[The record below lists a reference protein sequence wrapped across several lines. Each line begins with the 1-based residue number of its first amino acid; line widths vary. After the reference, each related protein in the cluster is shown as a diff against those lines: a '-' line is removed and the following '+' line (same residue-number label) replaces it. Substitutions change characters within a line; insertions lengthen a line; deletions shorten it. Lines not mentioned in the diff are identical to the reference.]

1 MADTACMLCKRKL
14 TFLGLRKHF
23 FSTSHKQDIINAVHT
38 KRKRHEAWLQSYE
51 TSRAYPKLYVSEKET
66 DACYFCPECK
76 FVRGV
81 KNARIPTCGHFKEM
95 ADFIKECLASKP
107 SITIVE
113 EVEKPKASLDDMEA
127 LKKQNTRLQT
137 QLTKSRESESDM
149 LDEVDG
155 YFSLLEH
162 LHSHD
167 TVAFD
172 TSLAF
177 LKTSNQ
183 KLYDKVIRDLDIEV

>member
-1 MADTACMLCKRKL
+1 MSDTACMLCKRKV

-23 FSTSHKQDIINAVHT
+23 FSTFHKQDIINAVHM
-38 KRKRHEAWLQSYE
+38 KKKRHEAWLQSYE
-51 TSRAYPKLYVSEKET
+51 TSRTYPKIYISDKET

-81 KNARIPTCGHFKEM
+81 KNARVPTCNHFKEM
-95 ADFIKECLASKP
+95 ADYIKECLASTP
-107 SITIVE
+107 SIPIVE

-127 LKKQNTRLQT
+127 LKKQNIRLQT
-137 QLTKSRESESDM
+137 QLTTSRESEADM

-155 YFSLLEH
+155 YFLMVSH

-167 TVAFD
+167 TIAFQ
-172 TSLAF
+172 TCMTF
-177 LKTSNQ
+177 LKANNV
-183 KLYDKVIRDLDIEV
+183 KLYEKVLRDLDIE